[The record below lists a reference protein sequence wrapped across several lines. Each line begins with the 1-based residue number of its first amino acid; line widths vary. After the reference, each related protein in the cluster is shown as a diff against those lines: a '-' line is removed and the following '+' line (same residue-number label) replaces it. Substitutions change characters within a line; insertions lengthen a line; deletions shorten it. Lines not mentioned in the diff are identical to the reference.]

1 MKKLLTTAALLG
13 VILTGS
19 ACDRQPTPEQLRPT
33 YAGPNGEC
41 MEADDE
47 PCDDDPFDTDE
58 DDIHLPTPAVRTS
71 PRPMMTANQ
80 PVPVKTAAT
89 KKRR

>member
-1 MKKLLTTAALLG
+1 MKKLTIAAALVAVVMG
-13 VILTGS
+13 TGAKCS
-19 ACDRQPTPEQLRPT
+19 DKPTPEQLRPT

-47 PCDDDPFDTDE
+47 LCDEDPFDTDD

-71 PRPMMTANQ
+71 ARPMVTANQ
-80 PVPVKTAAT
+80 GKPSPKAS
-89 KKRR
+89 RR